1 MVFTNSITINHVNMI
16 ANWPLM
22 NSMAIGGYKNA
33 NAMNPTRG
41 YQKPFT
47 VIA

>member
-1 MVFTNSITINHVNMI
+1 
-16 ANWPLM
+16 
-22 NSMAIGGYKNA
+22 MAIGGYKNA

>member
-1 MVFTNSITINHVNMI
+1 
-16 ANWPLM
+16 M

-41 YQKPFT
+41 YQKPFI